1 MTDEHSY
8 VDVEVADL
16 IPRHIENPRLISAFW
31 FAFCMFILFVAAMSL
46 YMFFGVLLRPPS
58 SS

>member
-16 IPRHIENPRLISAFW
+16 IPRHVENPRLISAFW
-31 FAFCMFILFVAAMSL
+31 LAFCMFILFVVAMSL
-46 YMFFGVLLRPPS
+46 YMFFGVLLQPAAS
-58 SS
+58 